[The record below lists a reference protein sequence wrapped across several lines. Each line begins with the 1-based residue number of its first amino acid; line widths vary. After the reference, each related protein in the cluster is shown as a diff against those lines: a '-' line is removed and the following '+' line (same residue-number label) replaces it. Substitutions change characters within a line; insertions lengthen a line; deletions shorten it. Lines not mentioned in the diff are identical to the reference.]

1 MWQKVCT
8 RFAMGFRKPKK
19 VCTEFTCQF
28 ACNQNKFVL
37 CLYSVC
43 NWFAGSRKSSLVS
56 LLSVTK
62 VYTGTEMFTSKVT
75 KQQKKFALLQ
85 NKFAFQPNKFAF
97 WQNKF
102 AFWQNKFAFWPK
114 KVCILVNKFTTF
126 IENLPKSLH
135 KVNLVNLV
143 NFSKKFTPFCP
154 PMRRRNPWR
163 LLAAAP

>member
-1 MWQKVCT
+1 MYLVC
-8 RFAMGFRKPKK
+8 
-19 VCTEFTCQF
+19 
-28 ACNQNKFVL
+28 
-37 CLYSVC
+37 S
-43 NWFAGSRKSSLVS
+43 WFAGSRKSSLVS
-56 LLSVTK
+56 LHSVAK
-62 VYTGTEMFTSKVT
+62 VYTGTEMFTSEVT
-75 KQQKKFALLQ
+75 KQQKKFALLH

-154 PMRRRNPWR
+154 PMKMPNTIRSEVWFQCSTHISKLGSYYW
-163 LLAAAP
+163 LLLGLNNSQ

>member
-1 MWQKVCT
+1 
-8 RFAMGFRKPKK
+8 MGFQEAKK

-56 LLSVTK
+56 LHSVAK
-62 VYTGTEMFTSKVT
+62 VYTGTEMFTSEVT

-102 AFWQNKFAFWPK
+102 AFWQNKFAF
-114 KVCILVNKFTTF
+114 
-126 IENLPKSLH
+126 
-135 KVNLVNLV
+135 
-143 NFSKKFTPFCP
+143 
-154 PMRRRNPWR
+154 
-163 LLAAAP
+163 